1 MGHVAESMA
10 RGLIINQDRAHKTK
24 KAVGFLAAHGL
35 KLQDKRQSTHGQ
47 PSAAKIKIKALP
59 GLIVY
64 YFCHWHLF
72 S

>member
-47 PSAAKIKIKALP
+47 PSTAKIKIKALP

-64 YFCHWHLF
+64 HFCHCHLF